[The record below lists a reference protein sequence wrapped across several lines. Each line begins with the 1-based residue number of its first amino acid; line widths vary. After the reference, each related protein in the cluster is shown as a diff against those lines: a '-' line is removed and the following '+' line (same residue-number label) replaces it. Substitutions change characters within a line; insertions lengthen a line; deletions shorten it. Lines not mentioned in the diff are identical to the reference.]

1 MIIDIAIIVLLVL
14 GLIIGIGRGALKSFL
29 RFLGIAVALV
39 ATVFLSGV
47 LIKALS
53 GWGWATSLMV
63 GEGMSLKRLFINMG
77 ASSSEFLKWLYGGLL
92 SRIGS
97 ISNVWTVDGTAV
109 AYGTEAFTEAML
121 PYAMAIH
128 AGVLIACLVLY
139 FLIRI
144 IIIIINF
151 IIKSIAGKREKK
163 AVSRLAGGV
172 LGFFNGALF
181 ALILIVIAQAALP
194 LYHNVGVEQFNGSF
208 VMQSVKVDGT
218 HNLNEI
224 CEYHTD
230 RFLISDKKDDDG
242 KQILEYLLNAGGVE
256 RAD

>member
-29 RFLGIAVALV
+29 RFLGVAVALV

-63 GEGMSLKRLFINMG
+63 GDGMSLRKLFTNMG
-77 ASSSEFLKWLYGGLL
+77 ASSSSFITWLYGGLL
-92 SRIGS
+92 SRIGGLS
-97 ISNVWTVDGTAV
+97 NNTPNVWIVDGTAV
-109 AYGTEAFTEAML
+109 EYGTEAFTEAML

-144 IIIIINF
+144 IIVIINF
-151 IIKSIAGKREKK
+151 IIKSIVGKREKK

-181 ALILIVIAQAALP
+181 ALILIVIAQAFLP
-194 LYHNVGVEQFNGSF
+194 LYAKVGEEQFKGSF
-208 VMQSVKVDGT
+208 VMQKINVDGT
-218 HNLNEI
+218 HNLNET
-224 CEYHTD
+224 CEYNTD
-230 RFLISDKKDDDG
+230 RFLISDENLEA
-242 KQILEYLLNAGGVE
+242 ILKTAGVE
-256 RAD
+256 PDA